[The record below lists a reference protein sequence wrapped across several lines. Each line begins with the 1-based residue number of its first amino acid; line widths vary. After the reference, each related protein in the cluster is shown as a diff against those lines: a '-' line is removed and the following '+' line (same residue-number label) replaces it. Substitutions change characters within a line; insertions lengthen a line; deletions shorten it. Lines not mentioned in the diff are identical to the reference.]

1 MIIRKNLTGIV
12 ALSAMAISLAACST
26 SGTTRLA
33 GIGSGSGGSGGTGTG
48 TGQGGTGDDGSGSG
62 TGNGSSGNGGTG
74 TGGTG
79 TGGTGTGSAG
89 TLAGLPIGSITGP
102 TGVANTG
109 ILPNTGQASQPSP
122 LAPVLVTAGNA
133 ALGLSDVTGQLG
145 GATGATGLGQ
155 VTNAVTQT
163 LANTGNALKNGASGQ
178 TPLVDGITNAVSPV
192 ATVALGGTTLIGD
205 GSGQSLVAVSAGQPA
220 TGNGTVV
227 DLHLLKTSALPS
239 AGNLLGAQVAN
250 TTLAAAS
257 GTPAV
262 DVKVLSPNSPEAQA
276 LGVGVLS
283 GGQAASVTAP
293 ALTGVTNQV
302 ASALTSVTSNAGGA
316 LPSGNSALGVQVAG
330 AQVIPSTGT
339 PAVDVAVLSPNGTS
353 ASALGVGVASGGK
366 LLNVALPA
374 LTGATSGSTP
384 VTTNP
389 LSAIGSVLHH

>member
-1 MIIRKNLTGIV
+1 MIIWKNLTGIT

-33 GIGSGSGGSGGTGTG
+33 GIGSGGSNGGGNGGTGTG
-48 TGQGGTGDDGSGSG
+48 TGQGGTGDNGSGSG
-62 TGNGSSGNGGTG
+62 AGNGGTG

-79 TGGTGTGSAG
+79 NGGTGSGGTGALS
-89 TLAGLPIGSITGP
+89 GLPIGSITGP

-109 ILPNTGQASQPSP
+109 ILPNTGQAGQPSP
-122 LAPVLVTAGNA
+122 LAPVLVAAGNA
-133 ALGLSDVTGQLG
+133 ALGLSDATGQLG

-192 ATVALGGTTLIGD
+192 ATVALGGTTLVGN

-220 TGNGTVV
+220 TGNGTAV
-227 DLHLLKTSALPS
+227 DLHLLKTTALPS

-250 TTLAAAS
+250 TTLAAPS

-283 GGQAASVTAP
+283 GGQAASVAAP

-302 ASALTSVTSNAGGA
+302 ASALTPVTSKAGGA
-316 LPSGNSALGVQVAG
+316 VPSGNGALGVQVAG

-339 PAVDVAVLSPNGTS
+339 PAVDVAVLSPNATS

-374 LTGATSGSTP
+374 LTNATSGSTP

-389 LSAIGSVLHH
+389 LSTIGSLLHH

>member
-1 MIIRKNLTGIV
+1 MIIRKNLTGIA

-33 GIGSGSGGSGGTGTG
+33 GIGSGGGG

-74 TGGTG
+74 NGGAGNGGTG
-79 TGGTGTGSAG
+79 TGGTGSGSAG

-109 ILPNTGQASQPSP
+109 ILPNTGQAGQPSP

-316 LPSGNSALGVQVAG
+316 LPSGNGALGVQVAG

-339 PAVDVAVLSPNGTS
+339 PAVDVAVLSPNGSS
-353 ASALGVGVASGGK
+353 ASALGVGVASGSK
-366 LLNVALPA
+366 LLNVALPT

-384 VTTNP
+384 VSTNP
-389 LSAIGSVLHH
+389 LSAIGSLLHH